1 MYTIFFTWSY
11 LDFEKLQGR
20 KEKVNVCK
28 NLKMLVKNVFV
39 SVTVTV
45 SSYLY
50 LLLISCM
57 VEHRYSV
64 MSLAIY
70 KL

>member
-1 MYTIFFTWSY
+1 MKSY
-11 LDFEKLQGR
+11 GEGLLPEG
-20 KEKVNVCK
+20 KVNVRK
-28 NLKMLVKNVFV
+28 NLKIPVKNVFV
-39 SVTVTV
+39 SATTTVP
-45 SSYLY
+45 SYLY

-57 VEHRYSV
+57 VEHCYSV